1 MLPLALATML
11 LSGDGPVARS
21 NDREPPDL
29 GVTRYHDPRT
39 PRSIHLGLDLGGVAL
54 PAGLG
59 PLDRTVWT
67 LRGGPAW
74 SIRVAKWMSLG
85 GRHGITLF
93 DAGTARLRIHD
104 HQLEAALHPMVQA
117 GVRRVHDRLTIGVET
132 HALLQTRVD
141 GKPFKLGGVR
151 DTVAYIGYGVEHRVA
166 QRWAFGWQAHY
177 RHAWVFKDTQRQVR
191 GAMRVAFMPGTGHR
205 VALEAIGL
213 FVDRNPDQAGVSL
226 PRRGVYGQLA
236 GEYAWIAKVGVGP
249 FVRARLASGF
259 LGGEMPIM
267 EIRHETLQTPW
278 ADVTLGVRASF

>member
-132 HALLQTRVD
+132 HALL
-141 GKPFKLGGVR
+141 
-151 DTVAYIGYGVEHRVA
+151 
-166 QRWAFGWQAHY
+166 
-177 RHAWVFKDTQRQVR
+177 
-191 GAMRVAFMPGTGHR
+191 
-205 VALEAIGL
+205 
-213 FVDRNPDQAGVSL
+213 
-226 PRRGVYGQLA
+226 
-236 GEYAWIAKVGVGP
+236 
-249 FVRARLASGF
+249 
-259 LGGEMPIM
+259 
-267 EIRHETLQTPW
+267 
-278 ADVTLGVRASF
+278 